1 MGKGEG
7 KAMDAGVF
15 VESVLRKTIGRG
27 LEVRKRKVP
36 IEVLD
41 GTGTFDLMV
50 LRWLPRSWYFNLIWR
65 VLRKPEVKSK
75 DA

>member
-15 VESVLRKTIGRG
+15 VEGVLRKTIGRG
-27 LEVRKRKVP
+27 SEVGSRKAPV
-36 IEVLD
+36 EVVA
-41 GTGTFDLMV
+41 GTGAFALMV
-50 LRWLPRSWYFNLIWR
+50 LRWLPRRWYFNLIWR
-65 VLRKPEVKSK
+65 VLGKPEVKSK